1 MTIIFF
7 IKSSSVDIS
16 NYNIKDLTGTTGRLD
31 VIIRCILAALFNDDG
46 FEKDLQIWVFLDNYG
61 TYIFN
66 TDLLDYN
73 NFPKNELMLAD
84 YFVDLIQKKEQRLS
98 VINNPL
104 SSVKILKTDILD
116 SLVQFQKL
124 KYSIYVLMEGGEDFF
139 NYLQEIQLKENVL
152 FVVGSQIGD
161 FINSRELLSMKFPEI
176 SLGTQSYLASSVIRL
191 IKLYLLKFV

>member
-1 MTIIFF
+1 
-7 IKSSSVDIS
+7 VDIS

-73 NFPKNELMLAD
+73 NFHKNELMLAD